1 MTPHKRLA
9 TIACAVLLFGG
20 LAVQGSG
27 PGTRERERETET
39 ARYARL
45 HSKLIEHN
53 PRLDAALSARIMDS
67 VMRCERKQALP
78 ADLVLAVMLKE
89 SGGRPHVRS
98 YAGAVGLMQ
107 VMPHMFQELGLPGSL
122 THIETNVEAGCMLL
136 ADNIRRLGEDRGVSA
151 YYWGSGIRDDRYLK
165 DVRRLLEFLALH
177 EDGPDRERDNA

>member
-20 LAVQGSG
+20 LAVEGWG
-27 PGTRERERETET
+27 PGVRERARETEKE
-39 ARYARL
+39 RYTRL
-45 HSKLIEHN
+45 HSKLVERN
-53 PRLDAALSARIMDS
+53 PRLDAALSTRIMDS
-67 VMRCERKQALP
+67 VMRCERERALR

-107 VMPHMFQELGLPGSL
+107 VMPHMFRELGLPGSL
-122 THIETNVEAGCMLL
+122 THIETNVEAGCTLL

-165 DVRRLLEFLALH
+165 DARRMIEFLALR
-177 EDGPDRERDNA
+177 EDGPDLERDDA